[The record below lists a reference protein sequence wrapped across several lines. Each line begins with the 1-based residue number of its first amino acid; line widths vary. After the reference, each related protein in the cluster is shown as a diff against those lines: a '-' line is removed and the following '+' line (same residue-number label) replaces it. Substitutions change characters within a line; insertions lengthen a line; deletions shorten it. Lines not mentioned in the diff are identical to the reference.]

1 MTVVGDSLMEPFW
14 PEGTGCARGFLSA
27 IDAAWMFRR
36 WVNGKLNPLEIICE
50 RENIYKLLSQ
60 TTDGSGGNLKDNHKQ
75 FTTDPSTRYR
85 QIPKKIDHDHI
96 LPLYE
101 TDSPEEF
108 EFLKEKFLK
117 RQYYSREEHKKLLYR
132 AKRKVFK
139 RVTAKILMPIRA
151 ANAFRR
157 QQSGPATAPV
167 ATEEKSNGAT
177 AVQEA
182 QEAPA

>member
-1 MTVVGDSLMEPFW
+1 MEISQNFVAFS
-14 PEGTGCARGFLSA
+14 EYMNFNSTTIFTFLYMLPST
-27 IDAAWMFRR
+27 DYLFVHFR
-36 WVNGKLNPLEIICE
+36 
-50 RENIYKLLSQ
+50 LLSQ

-139 RVTAKILMPIRA
+139 RVTAKIIMPIRA

-157 QQSGPATAPV
+157 QQSG
-167 ATEEKSNGAT
+167 KLILICN
-177 AVQEA
+177 
-182 QEAPA
+182 